1 MATSGP
7 NVLCGGGMGISND
20 QAAIN
25 QTPVLNINCFADPG
39 DQRYQATLPA
49 IFQGL
54 RTNGIHNFDLN
65 LHKEFVPKEGM
76 TAEVR
81 AEFFNFFNHPRFA
94 PPNTSF
100 APGNPEFGIISSTA
114 IGYFPRRLQFWLQV
128 SVLIRSSFVILSAV
142 QCFANAKH

>member
-1 MATSGP
+1 MANSRLTDGNQRP

-39 DQRYQATLPA
+39 DQIPGNAPRY
-49 IFQGL
+49 FSGL

-114 IGYFPRRLQFWLQV
+114 IGYFPRRLQFGFRFQ
-128 SVLIRSSFVILSAV
+128 F
-142 QCFANAKH
+142 